1 MNSFKEMINSC
12 TVVIRGAGDLATGV
26 AIRLFRSGFPVVML
40 EIDKPTVIRRT
51 VSFAQAVF
59 DGETEVEGVRGVFTD
74 IKWALSEAHSGSVAV
89 VCDPQGKA
97 METLKP
103 VILID
108 AILAKKNLGTTK
120 DMADYVVALGPG
132 FTAGEDC
139 HAVVETQRGHN
150 LGRVIYS
157 GSAAPNT
164 GVPGLIGGYGIER
177 VMRSPA
183 EGLFRSVAR
192 IGDIVAPDAVVAYVG
207 DTPVITS
214 IGGKIR
220 GMLMD
225 GLMVTKGFK
234 VADVDPRGESTD
246 HTSCSDKA
254 MAIAG
259 GVLEAVLQYLTGG
272 FSA

>member
-1 MNSFKEMINSC
+1 MNSIKDMINSC

-40 EIDKPTVIRRT
+40 EIEKPTVIRRT
-51 VSFAQAVF
+51 VSFAQAVY
-59 DGETEVEGVRGVFTD
+59 DGETEVEGVRAVFTD
-74 IKWALSEAHSGSVAV
+74 VKWALSEAHNGCVAV
-89 VCDPQGKA
+89 VCDRECKA
-97 METLKP
+97 IETLKP
-103 VILID
+103 TILID

-120 DMADYVVALGPG
+120 QMADFVLALGPG

-164 GVPGLIGGYGIER
+164 GVPGLICGYGKER
-177 VMRSPA
+177 VMKSPTA
-183 EGLFRSVAR
+183 GIFRSVAR
-192 IGDIVAPDAVVAYVG
+192 IGEIVAEEAVIAYVG
-207 DTPVITS
+207 DTPVITG
-214 IGGKIR
+214 IGGKVR

-225 GLMVTKGFK
+225 GLMVPEGFK
-234 VADVDPRGESTD
+234 VADVDPRGEETD
-246 HTSCSDKA
+246 HTRCSDKA

-259 GVLEAVLQYLTGG
+259 GALEAVMHFLTGDG
-272 FSA
+272 E